1 MTHERKEVL
10 VDKEEAGHR
19 GTTQCIVL
27 LDEVLKQAKLTN
39 SEKKSEECVPSGRG
53 VKWTG
58 KGLRKLCGAMS
69 MLICW

>member
-1 MTHERKEVL
+1 MTHEQKEVL

-27 LDEVLKQAKLTN
+27 LDEVLKQT
-39 SEKKSEECVPSGRG
+39 EKKSEECVPSGRG

-58 KGLRKLCGAMS
+58 KGLRKLRGAMS